1 MTEGQDLNTVL
12 QGMNAQILSLQ
23 QAQAATT
30 RKLEA
35 TKARLAE
42 AQRVRPDPPRPTPPP
57 LVPMMEADDIE
68 SYQGIFER
76 TATQNEWQ
84 RSEWASI
91 LAPYLKGP
99 TQRAYYDL
107 PEEEAAS
114 YDLLKQEILAHY
126 GITPGQQVTEWRS
139 WQFDPEKLARAQAF
153 DFWGKM
159 GRWLRP
165 EGPQARKVMEQV
177 ACEGLVNAMPSS
189 LAQQV
194 WRHPYKDMSGL
205 LEVLERQLA
214 VFRDGG
220 SERQARGNRQ
230 GPPSPLDALRK
241 RRREPKKS
249 RPPRAVTSAVRP
261 GTYCRPTPD
270 SPERNHGADGLH
282 LGHRR
287 EEVAVTNFS
296 LHIVH
301 CHRFLSICPLCDE
314 SVPSDQLEEHRDRE
328 HRKVQ
333 CIQCR
338 KKIENYKLE
347 IHKLEE
353 CLQRMNICP
362 FCDLEMPFCKLSEH
376 KAACGSR
383 TQLCPDCN
391 KYIKLVDEEKHYDDC
406 PAKQQQIEQEEN
418 EDVKKQDAN
427 MGVYSF
433 ADRGSG
439 LEHSCWYCMKSIPAA
454 EIKKHEVKLLDMIK
468 DGNTLQKPPHA
479 YEKTPPATAYQ
490 DVLQSRT
497 QTPTAY
503 S

>member
-1 MTEGQDLNTVL
+1 
-12 QGMNAQILSLQ
+12 
-23 QAQAATT
+23 
-30 RKLEA
+30 
-35 TKARLAE
+35 
-42 AQRVRPDPPRPTPPP
+42 
-57 LVPMMEADDIE
+57 MEA
-68 SYQGIFER
+68 
-76 TATQNEWQ
+76 
-84 RSEWASI
+84 
-91 LAPYLKGP
+91 
-99 TQRAYYDL
+99 
-107 PEEEAAS
+107 
-114 YDLLKQEILAHY
+114 
-126 GITPGQQVTEWRS
+126 
-139 WQFDPEKLARAQAF
+139 
-153 DFWGKM
+153 
-159 GRWLRP
+159 
-165 EGPQARKVMEQV
+165 EGETKI
-177 ACEGLVNAMPSS
+177 CKNC
-189 LAQQV
+189 
-194 WRHPYKDMSGL
+194 
-205 LEVLERQLA
+205 
-214 VFRDGG
+214 
-220 SERQARGNRQ
+220 
-230 GPPSPLDALRK
+230 
-241 RRREPKKS
+241 KK
-249 RPPRAVTSAVRP
+249 
-261 GTYCRPTPD
+261 
-270 SPERNHGADGLH
+270 
-282 LGHRR
+282 
-287 EEVAVTNFS
+287 EVAVTNFS

-454 EIKKHEVKLLDMIK
+454 EIKKHERDCRTFCSPSAGMFDDPRPHFGVHRSTKSPPFLPWSHEGLGMQENDNSDEIRACV
-468 DGNTLQKPPHA
+468 NCHLALPTETLKWHEAKCLRYQGQDNLEPHGA
-479 YEKTPPATAYQ
+479 QCDEKRSLEETI
-490 DVLQSRT
+490 
-497 QTPTAY
+497 
-503 S
+503 